1 MKRRH
6 LGHYPPYFYT
16 TLITISSKYQAK
28 AQAMSHQVKQALL
41 ASGAP
46 IEILGPSQGAIAR
59 INERYYF
66 QLLLKYKDGQVI
78 KESLGTILD
87 QSQLEAKQGIYITI
101 DHEPLFFN

>member
-1 MKRRH
+1 M
-6 LGHYPPYFYT
+6 
-16 TLITISSKYQAK
+16 
-28 AQAMSHQVKQALL
+28 
-41 ASGAP
+41 
-46 IEILGPSQGAIAR
+46 LGPSQGAIAR

-78 KESLGTILD
+78 KESLGAILD